1 MAKYTIN
8 IPKPCSEDWN
18 QMTPLEKGRHCAVC
32 EKTILDF
39 SNYTKQEL
47 IQHIKQEGKICGRVP
62 AKYLDI
68 ELNESTVNRGIG
80 LRGLVA
86 ATINLLVLTTA
97 TSTQAHEQVVIEH
110 NSQESQDNHTA
121 RESKLIEKEVQSNRL
136 ICGQVTDTDGVFIP
150 GVSISIKEL
159 NLHAVTNLDGYF
171 QLELPESHPK
181 TIKIEFQF
189 IGMETLE
196 VKVKAKDSSKF
207 LQVELKDETNIL
219 GGLAVVK
226 SKKKWSFF

>member
-1 MAKYTIN
+1 
-8 IPKPCSEDWN
+8 
-18 QMTPLEKGRHCAVC
+18 
-32 EKTILDF
+32 
-39 SNYTKQEL
+39 
-47 IQHIKQEGKICGRVP
+47 
-62 AKYLDI
+62 

-97 TSTQAHEQVVIEH
+97 TSAQAHEQVVIEH
-110 NSQESQDNHTA
+110 NSQDNHTA
-121 RESKLIEKEVQSNRL
+121 SESKPVEKEDQLNRL

-181 TIKIEFQF
+181 TFKIEFQF

-207 LQVELKDETNIL
+207 LQVELKDDTNIL

-226 SKKKWSFF
+226 SKKKWLFF

>member
-1 MAKYTIN
+1 MARYSIQ
-8 IPKPCSEDWN
+8 IPEPCSEDWN

-68 ELNESTVNRGIG
+68 ELNESTANRGIS

-121 RESKLIEKEVQSNRL
+121 SESKLIEKEVQSNRL

-159 NLHAVTNLDGYF
+159 NLHALTNLDGYF

-207 LQVELKDETNIL
+207 LQVELKDDTNIL

-226 SKKKWSFF
+226 SKKKWLFF